1 MKDRISVS
9 GIKAHGYIGVY
20 DEEKRD
26 GQEFVVDFTLC
37 LDALKS
43 SDRLEDTIDYSKAAA
58 YIKSYIESARCDLIE
73 TAATDIARKLVKERG
88 VDGVSVTVHKP
99 EAPIGFPFGD
109 VSVTSNLV
117 WSDVCLGLGS
127 NMGDKR
133 AHIDYAVDRLNA
145 CEHCRDVTVSQ
156 YYDTPP
162 YGVTEQD
169 DFLKAC
175 VRMYT
180 YLTPAQLL
188 DMCLEIERERGRE
201 RSLRWGPR
209 TLDIDVLLYGQEV
222 ISTPDLTIPHVDMDR
237 RKFVLQPLS
246 DIAGDVIHP
255 LTGKSIRRMLEEI
268 ED

>member
-1 MKDRISVS
+1 MLHLLAGNVHQVYTGVTMIWVDREGKQEEYSFYVCTGVVMYRMNRAEIMEYVCS
-9 GIKAHGYIGVY
+9 GEPMDKAGAYAVQG
-20 DEEKRD
+20 R
-26 GQEFVVDFTLC
+26 
-37 LDALKS
+37 
-43 SDRLEDTIDYSKAAA
+43 AAA

-133 AHIDYAVDRLNA
+133 AHLDYAVDRLNA

-169 DFLKAC
+169 DFLNAC

-180 YLTPAQLL
+180 YLTPRAA
-188 DMCLEIERERGRE
+188 
-201 RSLRWGPR
+201 
-209 TLDIDVLLYGQEV
+209 
-222 ISTPDLTIPHVDMDR
+222 
-237 RKFVLQPLS
+237 
-246 DIAGDVIHP
+246 AGYV
-255 LTGKSIRRMLEEI
+255 S
-268 ED
+268 